1 MGAWVATAMA
11 GYDLIEG
18 LTVHPA
24 NNPRI
29 FSALV
34 TPDIEA
40 QIEGRLQ
47 RDVIGALAPELLAQ
61 PFNPIWLRT
70 RTMKLVRRNVRRV
83 RNLIRSQFA
92 V

>member
-1 MGAWVATAMA
+1 MMA

-18 LTVHPA
+18 LTIHPA

-29 FSALV
+29 FAALV

-61 PFNPIWLRT
+61 PFNPIWLRK
-70 RTMKLVRRNVRRV
+70 RTMRLVRRA
-83 RNLIRSQFA
+83 RNLIRRPFA